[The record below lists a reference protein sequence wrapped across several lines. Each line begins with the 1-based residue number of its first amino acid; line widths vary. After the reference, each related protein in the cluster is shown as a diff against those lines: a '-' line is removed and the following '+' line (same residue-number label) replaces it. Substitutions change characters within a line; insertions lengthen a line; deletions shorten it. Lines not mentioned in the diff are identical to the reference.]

1 MITTSSTYRTVRI
14 ISLLVT
20 HSCNLN
26 CVYCFEKHKEL
37 GQKTMTFDT
46 ARQVLQDEFE
56 PSPKSPR
63 EASDRLAIEF
73 FGGEP
78 MLNFKLIRQVY
89 QWVRDND
96 PGFPVMFQL
105 TSNGTL
111 FTPEVIT
118 WFDEHKLDFRVV
130 LSVDG
135 DDDMHQATRGI
146 SASSAHRLHRRQ
158 LAQLL
163 LQDDAVEKTPLPS
176 YSRGIIDLTL
186 KGYRITSSLAEG
198 IDWDDED
205 ARVYRRA
212 PGHRR
217 LLPLAPRRKGRATV
231 RPLVRPPLR
240 RHRTAQKLRLRNQ
253 DPHHH
258 DTDGTPYPCHLFI
271 PIVRENDEYAIA
283 KGKIDFYDDRALI
296 DDHCLACPLAKLCRT
311 CYGYNLLD
319 RGDVRARNLTKCK
332 DAPDRDAGH
341 FELQSSTSCS
351 AKRTASA
358 TPTSPSSTTLQ
369 GLRNVA
375 QHPFQL
381 LLEAVN
387 YEINNPIY

>member
-46 ARQVLQDEFE
+46 ARQVLQTEFDAFA
-56 PSPKSPR
+56 KSPR

-146 SASSAHRLHRRQ
+146 SAHRLPTDYIAANWPNSYFKMT
-158 LAQLL
+158 LSK
-163 LQDDAVEKTPLPS
+163 DTLPA

-205 ARVYRRA
+205 ARVYRRELLA
-212 PGHRR
+212 IADFYLSHPDVRVEQPFDLSFDR
-217 LLPLAPRRKGRATV
+217 LFFAGTVPPKNCGCATKT
-231 RPLVRPPLR
+231 L
-240 RHRTAQKLRLRNQ
+240 TY
-253 DPHHH
+253 

-271 PIVRENDEYAIA
+271 PIVRQNDEYAIA

-296 DDHCLACPLAKLCRT
+296 DDHCLACPRAKLCRT

-332 DAPDRDAGH
+332 MLLTEMQVISSFQIQYFMQRKDSLSDTDVRKLHDAYKAYEMLHNTH
-341 FELQSSTSCS
+341 FSFS
-351 AKRTASA
+351 
-358 TPTSPSSTTLQ
+358 
-369 GLRNVA
+369 
-375 QHPFQL
+375 
-381 LLEAVN
+381 
-387 YEINNPIY
+387 